1 MLECNSMNTPMEA
14 KLKLLVDT
22 SSDLIDATLYR
33 QIIGSLMYLTNT
45 RPDICFAVNTLSQ
58 FLVEPR
64 CVHLVAAKHVMRYLK
79 GTMDYGL
86 SYDGDHDFT
95 LTRYTDADWAG
106 SVADRK
112 STSGCCFSLGS
123 AMISWQSR
131 KQSSI
136 ALSTVEAEYIATCS
150 ASCEAIWL

>member
-1 MLECNSMNTPMEA
+1 MYLMNT
-14 KLKLLVDT
+14 KL
-22 SSDLIDATLYR
+22 
-33 QIIGSLMYLTNT
+33 
-45 RPDICFAVNTLSQ
+45 DICFPVNTLSQ

-64 CVHLVAAKHVMRYLK
+64 HVHLVAAKHVVRYLK
-79 GTMDYGL
+79 GTIDYGL

-95 LTRYTDADWAG
+95 LSVYTDADWEG
-106 SVADRK
+106 SVSDRK
-112 STSGCCFSLGS
+112 NTSGCCFNLGS

-136 ALSTVEAEYIATCS
+136 SLSIVEEKYIFACS